1 MCTGLRLVP
10 PSPSI
15 TAVDD
20 RVYRTGHCDALVT
33 SAAMLGRS

>member
-1 MCTGLRLVP
+1 MCTTLRLVP

-20 RVYRTGHCDALVT
+20 RAYRTGHREALVA
-33 SAAMLGRS
+33 SAAMLG